1 MEIELQEFEGN
12 DYSTLIDWINLESEI
27 HFLQWGGRMA
37 FDTFPID
44 NVQLEKHIEGTL
56 GNYAVRRI
64 FKVVNVGSADMVGY
78 IELNNINLRDRSAQ
92 VSRVL
97 VAPSFRGKGIGYKMV
112 KRVVEIGFDEIK
124 LHRISLGVFDFNK
137 GAIACYK
144 KVGFKQD
151 GILRDCMKV
160 GTEFWSAVQMS
171 ILEDEWGAELG

>member
-56 GNYAVRRI
+56 GDYAVRRI
-64 FKVVNVGSADMVGY
+64 FKIVNAGSADMVGY

-160 GTEFWSAVQMS
+160 GNEFWSAVQMS